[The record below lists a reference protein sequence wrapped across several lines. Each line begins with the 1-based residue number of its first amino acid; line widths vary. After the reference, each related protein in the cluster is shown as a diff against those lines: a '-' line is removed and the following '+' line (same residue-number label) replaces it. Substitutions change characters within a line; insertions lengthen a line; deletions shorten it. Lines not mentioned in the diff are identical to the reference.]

1 MLGGFWAFHCAHG
14 AFALQPPPAAT
25 STFSYC
31 SHGDVVWL
39 SLGRPKR
46 FFLGRLQFFLQG
58 QMILRSQVS
67 LWRNTKCHIDY
78 VQYLFTGDFLLIS
91 KAHLSHQ
98 KADAFMLALIL
109 KFDWNFS
116 SKRHSKKKKKRGKS
130 REMFYERWK
139 PVQGQAGME
148 ETIAV
153 VKGNNEDSWQ
163 ARKCK

>member
-14 AFALQPPPAAT
+14 AFALQPPPPFLTVLMVMWSDSPWA
-25 STFSYC
+25 
-31 SHGDVVWL
+31 GPK
-39 SLGRPKR
+39 GPRPKALR
-46 FFLGRLQFFLQG
+46 RLQFFLQG
-58 QMILRSQVS
+58 QMIFRSQVS

>member
-58 QMILRSQVS
+58 QMIFRSQVS

-78 VQYLFTGDFLLIS
+78 VQYLFTGDFLFIS
-91 KAHLSHQ
+91 KAYLSGACMQPLTPKNLHTGE
-98 KADAFMLALIL
+98 KELPKYIL
-109 KFDWNFS
+109 QVFLYKTPLFLPYFYSAS
-116 SKRHSKKKKKRGKS
+116 S
-130 REMFYERWK
+130 E
-139 PVQGQAGME
+139 
-148 ETIAV
+148 
-153 VKGNNEDSWQ
+153 SWWIHVSTNT
-163 ARKCK
+163 